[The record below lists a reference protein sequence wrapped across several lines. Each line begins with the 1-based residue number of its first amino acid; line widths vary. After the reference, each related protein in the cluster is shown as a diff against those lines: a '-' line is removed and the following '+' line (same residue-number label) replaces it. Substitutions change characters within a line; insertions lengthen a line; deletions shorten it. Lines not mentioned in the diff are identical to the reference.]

1 MTPVTEV
8 YDAFLAKI
16 SDDEWVFWTENQTKK
31 DLKTILDAA
40 IPLFKFPKVDTS
52 LCELGIS
59 YDEGEDEDGKPI
71 KIEYKDWQFV
81 SDLSNEEIQI
91 LACYMKCE
99 WLNRSILTWERIK
112 PQYEERDFS
121 EANML
126 DKLYSALE
134 QEQREA
140 KRREAIYYRAINRK
154 PFDYT
159 KLAGGN

>member
-1 MTPVTEV
+1 MTPIETV
-8 YDAFLAKI
+8 YEAFLAKI
-16 SDDEWVFWTENQTKK
+16 NDDEWVYWSENDTKR
-31 DLKTILDAA
+31 DLKQIFDAA
-40 IPLFKFPKVDTS
+40 LPLFKFPKKDMTLESESITESV
-52 LCELGIS
+52 
-59 YDEGEDEDGKPI
+59 EGEEVV
-71 KIEYKDWQFV
+71 YYNYNFV
-81 SDLSNEEIQI
+81 SDLSNDEIQI

-134 QEQREA
+134 SEQREA
-140 KRREAIYYRAINRK
+140 KKREAIYYRAINRK

-159 KLAGGN
+159 KLAGDKNG

>member
-1 MTPVTEV
+1 MTPVDNV
-8 YDAFLAKI
+8 YDAFLAKLTE
-16 SDDEWVFWTENQTKK
+16 DEWVFWTEEEAKK
-31 DLKTILDAA
+31 DFRMILDSAL
-40 IPLFKFPKVDTS
+40 PLFKFPKHDITITGETFAE
-52 LCELGIS
+52 ELTN
-59 YDEGEDEDGKPI
+59 D
-71 KIEYKDWQFV
+71 
-81 SDLSNEEIQI
+81 EIQI

-134 QEQREA
+134 TEQREA

-159 KLAGGN
+159 KLAGDNNG

>member
-1 MTPVTEV
+1 MTPIETV
-8 YDAFLAKI
+8 YEAFLAKI
-16 SDDEWVFWTENQTKK
+16 NDDEWVYWSENDTKR
-31 DLKTILDAA
+31 DLKQIFDAA
-40 IPLFKFPKVDTS
+40 LPLFKFPKKDMTLERKSITEKV
-52 LCELGIS
+52 
-59 YDEGEDEDGKPI
+59 EDKEVV
-71 KIEYKDWQFV
+71 YYNYNFV
-81 SDLSNEEIQI
+81 SDLSNDEIQI

-134 QEQREA
+134 SEQREA
-140 KRREAIYYRAINRK
+140 KKREAIYYRAINRK

-159 KLAGGN
+159 KLAGDKNG

>member
-1 MTPVTEV
+1 MTPIETV
-8 YDAFLAKI
+8 YEAFLAKI
-16 SDDEWVFWTENQTKK
+16 NDDEWVYWSENDTKR
-31 DLKTILDAA
+31 DLKQIFDAA
-40 IPLFKFPKVDTS
+40 LPLFKFPKKDMTLESESITENV
-52 LCELGIS
+52 
-59 YDEGEDEDGKPI
+59 EGEEVV
-71 KIEYKDWQFV
+71 YYNYNFV
-81 SDLSNEEIQI
+81 SDLSNDEIQI

-134 QEQREA
+134 SEQREA
-140 KRREAIYYRAINRK
+140 KKREDFYYRAINRK

-159 KLAGGN
+159 KLAGDKNG

>member
-1 MTPVTEV
+1 MTPIETV
-8 YDAFLAKI
+8 YEAFLAKI
-16 SDDEWVFWTENQTKK
+16 NDDEWVYWSENDTKR
-31 DLKTILDAA
+31 DLKQIFDAA
-40 IPLFKFPKVDTS
+40 LPLFKFPKKDMTLESESITESV
-52 LCELGIS
+52 
-59 YDEGEDEDGKPI
+59 EGEEVV
-71 KIEYKDWQFV
+71 YYNYNFV
-81 SDLSNEEIQI
+81 SDLYNDEIQI

-134 QEQREA
+134 SEKREA
-140 KRREAIYYRAINRK
+140 KKREAIYYRAINRK

-159 KLAGGN
+159 KLAGDKNG

>member
-1 MTPVTEV
+1 MTPIETV
-8 YDAFLAKI
+8 YEAFLAKI
-16 SDDEWVFWTENQTKK
+16 NDDEWVYWSENDTKR
-31 DLKTILDAA
+31 DLKQIFDAA
-40 IPLFKFPKVDTS
+40 LPLFKFPKKDMTLESESITENV
-52 LCELGIS
+52 
-59 YDEGEDEDGKPI
+59 EGEEVVYYNYNFI
-71 KIEYKDWQFV
+71 
-81 SDLSNEEIQI
+81 SDLSNDEIQI

-134 QEQREA
+134 SEQREA
-140 KRREAIYYRAINRK
+140 KKREAIYYRAINRK

-159 KLAGGN
+159 KLAGDKNG

>member
-1 MTPVTEV
+1 MTPIGTV
-8 YDAFLAKI
+8 YEAFLAKI
-16 SDDEWVFWTENQTKK
+16 NDDEWVYWSENDTKR
-31 DLKTILDAA
+31 DLKQIFDAA
-40 IPLFKFPKVDTS
+40 LPLFKFPKKDMTLESESIAENV
-52 LCELGIS
+52 
-59 YDEGEDEDGKPI
+59 EGEEVV
-71 KIEYKDWQFV
+71 YYNYNFV
-81 SDLSNEEIQI
+81 SDLSNDEIQI

-134 QEQREA
+134 SEQREA
-140 KRREAIYYRAINRK
+140 KKREAIYYRAINRK

-159 KLAGGN
+159 KLAGDKNG

>member
-1 MTPVTEV
+1 MTPIETV
-8 YDAFLAKI
+8 YEAFLAKI
-16 SDDEWVFWTENQTKK
+16 NDDEWVYWSENDTKR
-31 DLKTILDAA
+31 DLKQIFDAA
-40 IPLFKFPKVDTS
+40 LPLFKFPKKDMTLESESVT
-52 LCELGIS
+52 ENV
-59 YDEGEDEDGKPI
+59 EGKEGVVYYN
-71 KIEYKDWQFV
+71 YKFV
-81 SDLSNEEIQI
+81 SDLSNDEIQI

-134 QEQREA
+134 SEQREA
-140 KRREAIYYRAINRK
+140 KKREAIYYRAINRK

-159 KLAGGN
+159 KLAGDKNG

>member
-1 MTPVTEV
+1 MTPVDKV

-16 SDDEWVFWTENQTKK
+16 TEDEWVYWTEEEVKR
-31 DLKTILDAA
+31 DLRQLLDSAL
-40 IPLFKFPKVDTS
+40 PLFKFPKHDIS
-52 LCELGIS
+52 IQEDAFAEELTN
-59 YDEGEDEDGKPI
+59 DEI
-71 KIEYKDWQFV
+71 H
-81 SDLSNEEIQI
+81 I

-112 PQYEERDFS
+112 PQYDERDFS

-134 QEQREA
+134 TEKREA
-140 KRREAIYYRAINRK
+140 KSREAIYYRTINRK

-159 KLAGGN
+159 RLAGGN

>member
-1 MTPVTEV
+1 MTPVTNV

-16 SDDEWVFWTENQTKK
+16 SDDEWVFWTEEERQQ
-31 DLKTILDAA
+31 DLRIILDAA
-40 IPLFKFPKVDTS
+40 LPLFKFPKHD
-52 LCELGIS
+52 IS
-59 YDEGEDEDGKPI
+59 IIGQEFAEE
-71 KIEYKDWQFV
+71 
-81 SDLSNEEIQI
+81 LSNDEIQI

-134 QEQREA
+134 TEQREA
-140 KRREAIYYRAINRK
+140 KKREAIYYRAINRK

-159 KLAGGN
+159 KLAGDKNG

>member
-1 MTPVTEV
+1 MTPLDSV
-8 YDAFLAKI
+8 YDAFLAKLTE
-16 SDDEWVFWTENQTKK
+16 DEWVFWTEEEAKK
-31 DLKTILDAA
+31 DFRMILDAVL
-40 IPLFKFPKVDTS
+40 PLFKFPKHNID
-52 LCELGIS
+52 IM
-59 YDEGEDEDGKPI
+59 EGNFVEDLTND
-71 KIEYKDWQFV
+71 
-81 SDLSNEEIQI
+81 EIQI

-126 DKLYSALE
+126 DKLYNALE
-134 QEQREA
+134 TEQKEA

-159 KLAGGN
+159 KLAGDQNG

>member
-1 MTPVTEV
+1 MTPIEAV
-8 YDAFLAKI
+8 YEAFLAKI
-16 SDDEWVFWTENQTKK
+16 NDDEWVYWSENDTKR
-31 DLKTILDAA
+31 DLKQIFDAA
-40 IPLFKFPKVDTS
+40 LPLFKFPKKDMTLESESVTEDV
-52 LCELGIS
+52 
-59 YDEGEDEDGKPI
+59 EGKEGVVYYN
-71 KIEYKDWQFV
+71 YKFV
-81 SDLSNEEIQI
+81 SDLSNDEIQI

-134 QEQREA
+134 SEQREA
-140 KRREAIYYRAINRK
+140 KKREAIYYRAINRK

-159 KLAGGN
+159 KLAGDKNG

>member
-1 MTPVTEV
+1 MTPVSKV

-16 SDDEWVFWTENQTKK
+16 SDDEWVDNGYIAWTEEEVKQ
-31 DLKTILDAA
+31 DLGMILGAA
-40 IPLFKFPKVDTS
+40 LPLFKFPKHDITVNGEKFAE
-52 LCELGIS
+52 ELTN
-59 YDEGEDEDGKPI
+59 D
-71 KIEYKDWQFV
+71 
-81 SDLSNEEIQI
+81 EIQI

-134 QEQREA
+134 TE
-140 KRREAIYYRAINRK
+140 
-154 PFDYT
+154 
-159 KLAGGN
+159 

>member
-1 MTPVTEV
+1 MTPIETV
-8 YDAFLAKI
+8 YEAFLAKI
-16 SDDEWVFWTENQTKK
+16 NDDEWVYWSENDTKR
-31 DLKTILDAA
+31 DLKQIFDAA
-40 IPLFKFPKVDTS
+40 LPLFKFPKKDMTLESESITENV
-52 LCELGIS
+52 
-59 YDEGEDEDGKPI
+59 EGEEVV
-71 KIEYKDWQFV
+71 YYNYNFV
-81 SDLSNEEIQI
+81 SDLSNDEIQI

-134 QEQREA
+134 SEQREA
-140 KRREAIYYRAINRK
+140 KKREAIYYRAINRK

-159 KLAGGN
+159 KLAGDKNG

>member
-1 MTPVTEV
+1 MTPVDKV

-16 SDDEWVFWTENQTKK
+16 NDDEWVFWSEEEAKR

-40 IPLFKFPKVDTS
+40 LPLFKFPKHDTTIS
-52 LCELGIS
+52 GDKFVEELGN
-59 YDEGEDEDGKPI
+59 D
-71 KIEYKDWQFV
+71 
-81 SDLSNEEIQI
+81 EIQI

-134 QEQREA
+134 TE
-140 KRREAIYYRAINRK
+140 
-154 PFDYT
+154 
-159 KLAGGN
+159 

>member
-1 MTPVTEV
+1 MTPIETV
-8 YDAFLAKI
+8 YEAFLAKI
-16 SDDEWVFWTENQTKK
+16 NDDEWVYWSENDTKR
-31 DLKTILDAA
+31 DLKQIFDAA
-40 IPLFKFPKVDTS
+40 LPLFKFPKKDMTLESESTTENV
-52 LCELGIS
+52 
-59 YDEGEDEDGKPI
+59 EGEEVV
-71 KIEYKDWQFV
+71 YYNYNFV
-81 SDLSNEEIQI
+81 SDLSNDEIQI

-134 QEQREA
+134 SEQREA
-140 KRREAIYYRAINRK
+140 KKREAIYYRAINRK

-159 KLAGGN
+159 KLAGDKNG

>member
-1 MTPVTEV
+1 MTPIEKV
-8 YDAFLAKI
+8 YEAFLAKI
-16 SDDEWVFWTENQTKK
+16 SDDEWVYWSEEDTKR
-31 DLKTILDAA
+31 DLKQIFDAA
-40 IPLFKFPKVDTS
+40 LPLFKFPKKDMTLES
-52 LCELGIS
+52 KSEIKTI
-59 YDEGEDEDGKPI
+59 GEDEI
-71 KIEYKDWQFV
+71 IYYNYTFV
-81 SDLSNEEIQI
+81 SDLSNDEIQI

-134 QEQREA
+134 TEQREA
-140 KRREAIYYRAINRK
+140 KKREAIYYRSINRK

-159 KLAGGN
+159 KLAGDKNG

>member
-1 MTPVTEV
+1 MTPIETV
-8 YDAFLAKI
+8 YEAFLAKI
-16 SDDEWVFWTENQTKK
+16 SDDEWVYWSENDTKR
-31 DLKTILDAA
+31 DLKQIFDAA
-40 IPLFKFPKVDTS
+40 LPLFKFPKKDMTLESESVT
-52 LCELGIS
+52 ENV
-59 YDEGEDEDGKPI
+59 EGEEVV
-71 KIEYKDWQFV
+71 YYNYNFV
-81 SDLSNEEIQI
+81 SDLSNDEIQI

-134 QEQREA
+134 SEQREA
-140 KRREAIYYRAINRK
+140 KKREAIYYRAINRK

-159 KLAGGN
+159 KLAGDKNG

>member
-16 SDDEWVFWTENQTKK
+16 SDDEWVFWTEDEAKK
-31 DLKTILDAA
+31 DWRAILDAA
-40 IPLFKFPKVDTS
+40 LPLFKFPKVD
-52 LCELGIS
+52 IS
-59 YDEGEDEDGKPI
+59 INGDE
-71 KIEYKDWQFV
+71 FNSV
-81 SDLSNEEIQI
+81 LSNEEIQI

-99 WLNRSILTWERIK
+99 WLNRSVLTWERIK

>member
-1 MTPVTEV
+1 MTPVTNV

-16 SDDEWVFWTENQTKK
+16 SDDEWVFWTEEERHQ
-31 DLKTILDAA
+31 DLRIILDAA
-40 IPLFKFPKVDTS
+40 LPLFKFPKHD
-52 LCELGIS
+52 IS
-59 YDEGEDEDGKPI
+59 INGQEFAEE
-71 KIEYKDWQFV
+71 
-81 SDLSNEEIQI
+81 LSNDEIQI

-134 QEQREA
+134 LEQREA
-140 KRREAIYYRAINRK
+140 KKREALYYRTINRK

-159 KLAGGN
+159 KLAGDKNG

>member
-16 SDDEWVFWTENQTKK
+16 SDDEWVFWTEEEAKK
-31 DLKTILDAA
+31 DWRAILDAA
-40 IPLFKFPKVDTS
+40 LPLFKFPKVD
-52 LCELGIS
+52 IS
-59 YDEGEDEDGKPI
+59 ISGDE
-71 KIEYKDWQFV
+71 FNSV
-81 SDLSNEEIQI
+81 LSNEEIQI

>member
-1 MTPVTEV
+1 MTPIETV
-8 YDAFLAKI
+8 YEAFLAKI
-16 SDDEWVFWTENQTKK
+16 NDDEWVYWSENDTKR
-31 DLKTILDAA
+31 DLKQIFDAA
-40 IPLFKFPKVDTS
+40 LPLFKFPKKDMTLERESITENV
-52 LCELGIS
+52 
-59 YDEGEDEDGKPI
+59 EDKEVV
-71 KIEYKDWQFV
+71 YYNYNFV
-81 SDLSNEEIQI
+81 SDLSNDEIQI

-134 QEQREA
+134 SEQREA
-140 KRREAIYYRAINRK
+140 KKREAIYYRAINRK

-159 KLAGGN
+159 KLEGDKNG

>member
-16 SDDEWVFWTENQTKK
+16 SDDEWLFWTEEERHQ
-31 DLKTILDAA
+31 DLRTILDAA
-40 IPLFKFPKVDTS
+40 LPLFKFPKHD
-52 LCELGIS
+52 IS
-59 YDEGEDEDGKPI
+59 INEQGFTEE
-71 KIEYKDWQFV
+71 
-81 SDLSNEEIQI
+81 LSNDEIQI

-134 QEQREA
+134 QE
-140 KRREAIYYRAINRK
+140 
-154 PFDYT
+154 
-159 KLAGGN
+159 

>member
-1 MTPVTEV
+1 MTPVTDI

-16 SDDEWVFWTENQTKK
+16 SDDEWLFWTEEERHR
-31 DLKTILDAA
+31 DLRVILDGAL
-40 IPLFKFPKVDTS
+40 PLFKFPKHDITITKEEKFAE
-52 LCELGIS
+52 ELT
-59 YDEGEDEDGKPI
+59 
-71 KIEYKDWQFV
+71 
-81 SDLSNEEIQI
+81 NEEVQI

-134 QEQREA
+134 LEQREA
-140 KRREAIYYRAINRK
+140 KKREAIYYRAINRK

-159 KLAGGN
+159 KLAGDNNG

>member
-1 MTPVTEV
+1 MTPVDNV
-8 YDAFLAKI
+8 YDAFLAKLTE
-16 SDDEWVFWTENQTKK
+16 DEWVFWTEEEAKK
-31 DLKTILDAA
+31 DFRMILDAA
-40 IPLFKFPKVDTS
+40 LPLFKFPKHDITIT
-52 LCELGIS
+52 E
-59 YDEGEDEDGKPI
+59 EGTFAEDLTND
-71 KIEYKDWQFV
+71 
-81 SDLSNEEIQI
+81 EIQI

-134 QEQREA
+134 TEQREA
-140 KRREAIYYRAINRK
+140 KKREAIYYRTINRK

-159 KLAGGN
+159 KLAGDNNG